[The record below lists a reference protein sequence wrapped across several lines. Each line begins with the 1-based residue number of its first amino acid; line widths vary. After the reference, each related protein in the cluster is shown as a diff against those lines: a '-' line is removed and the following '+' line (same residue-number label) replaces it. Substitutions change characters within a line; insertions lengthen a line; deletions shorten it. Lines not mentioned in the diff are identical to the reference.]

1 MYTVVAATTP
11 PNVIG
16 AHGHVQHVA
25 DGTLD
30 RLKSKYKQS
39 CRRAKR
45 VSAASL
51 IREAVDQYLEKAD
64 DRR

>member
-1 MYTVVAATTP
+1 MTT

-16 AHGHVQHVA
+16 KPTVTYNTLLTREQ
-25 DGTLD
+25 LD
-30 RLKSKYKQS
+30 RLKSIAHRQS
-39 CRRAKR
+39 RRRAKR